1 MDNKPTQEELR
12 GKMKEAANLIKKEI
26 ETESEKRYCTYEKF
40 EDAVMN
46 YDPKKDFRP
55 SLLCGCACPEGS
67 ISVIAARPGGGKTSS
82 MINIVRETLMSNIN
96 PEKKKRKILYV
107 NLEMNYKQILTNLH
121 LSCIYD
127 FATEEEKEELKTL
140 KKTIFAFN
148 NTMKKK
154 DWKDECWVINDELQ
168 EEDELLFPVDD
179 DLKQAFENNYRK
191 AKELIKNSMHNNELK
206 IYDGIGEKFEN
217 IKTEIEKQSEA
228 GTLILLDY
236 VQRLPATK
244 EDTSMRYLQIQKA
257 SAELL
262 KTAIEKQLIVI
273 TGAQLNRGT
282 KGEPPTMGNIRESG
296 DIEQDAHNVVILDKD
311 KGKDNNEKD
320 YAKVDKAR
328 EGDATAHKMAIN
340 TVKQFI
346 FWETEGKYKDHEN
359 NDGDRKNPTAKK
371 KKHKNAR
378 GILAQVAQRIHT
390 NAY

>member
-12 GKMKEAANLIKKEI
+12 GKIEEAANLIKKEI
-26 ETESEKRYCTYEKF
+26 ETESEKHYCTYEKF
-40 EDAVMN
+40 EDAIVN

-55 SLLCGCACPEGS
+55 SLMCGCACPEGS
-67 ISVIAARPGGGKTSS
+67 ISVIAARPAGGKTSS

-96 PEKKKRKILYV
+96 PEKKKRKILYI

-148 NTMKKK
+148 HTVKGKE
-154 DWKDECWVINDELQ
+154 WKDEYWVID
-168 EEDELLFPVDD
+168 EDEFPQPVSEN
-179 DLKQAFENNYRK
+179 LKQLFETNYRK
-191 AKELIKNSMHNNELK
+191 SKELIKEAMHNNELK
-206 IYDGIGEKFEN
+206 IYDGIGKKFEN
-217 IKTEIEKQSEA
+217 IKTEIEKQSEE

-236 VQRLPATK
+236 VQRLPAPNGSERK
-244 EDTSMRYLQIQKA
+244 IRYEQIQKA

-282 KGEPPTMGNIRESG
+282 KGEPPAMENIRESG

-311 KGKDNNEKD
+311 KDNNEKD
-320 YAKVDKAR
+320 YAKVNKAR

-340 TVKQFI
+340 AVKQFV
-346 FWETEGKYKDHEN
+346 FWETEGKYKDYEN
-359 NDGDRKNPTAKK
+359 KNTQETIKKRK
-371 KKHKNAR
+371 KNSPWPEK
-378 GILAQVAQRIHT
+378 ITSQTIKDYI
-390 NAY
+390 NEY